1 MKKGTKHSEETRA
14 AIAER
19 TRQTLAGRAGRPNA
33 FNSLRARLEER
44 EREIEQ
50 LREELASM
58 RAELQSVKAELS
70 KLKVWKDRVV
80 SAVEKHRPALQRV
93 AEKGGPGGDMC
104 RELLEAFAGLDKNL

>member
-19 TRQTLAGRAGRPNA
+19 TRQTLTAKKDQGK
-33 FNSLRARLEER
+33 SLKERLDTVEKELQETRR
-44 EREIEQ
+44 ELQAVKAQ
-50 LREELASM
+50 LG
-58 RAELQSVKAELS
+58 ELQS
-70 KLKVWKDRVV
+70 WKDRVV

-104 RELLEAFAGLDKNL
+104 RELLEAFAGLDENL